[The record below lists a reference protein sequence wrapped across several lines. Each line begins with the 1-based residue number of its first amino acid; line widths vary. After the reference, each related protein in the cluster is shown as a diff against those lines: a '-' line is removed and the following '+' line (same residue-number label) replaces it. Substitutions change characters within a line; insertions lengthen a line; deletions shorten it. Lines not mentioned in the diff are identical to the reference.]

1 MNMKRFRC
9 AWIVFVTAFCLIT
22 GCHSQSKRVDRQ
34 PAVAGQFYP
43 GTREE
48 LRASL
53 EELFAKAVPPKGL
66 QNVRAVISPHAGY
79 VFSGITAA
87 SAFNQIDPL
96 KNYDNIFVI
105 GPSHHVGFEGAAVY
119 TLGNFVTPLGVVKVN
134 TKLGQQLVDKYPFFS
149 SRTDAHLA
157 EHSIEVQLPF
167 LQFKL
172 KKDFRIVPIV
182 IGAGFSET
190 GDQTLAVYK
199 EIAGALRP
207 YFTAQ
212 NLFVISTDFSH
223 YPAYDA
229 AKIVDQATADA
240 VVSNSVQNLV
250 RTYNDN
256 AGKGVPNL
264 VTSMCGLSGVLTFLY
279 ITQDNTALTFDLV
292 QYRNAGDAEVG
303 DKSRVVGYCAIA
315 ISAKG
320 TEGKHDFNLNEK
332 EKQTLLRLARN
343 TVEQSV
349 TNHTIPEI
357 DPSSLSDNL
366 KTDCGA
372 FVTLNK
378 HGALRGCIGR
388 FDAEEPLYKVIQEM
402 AVAASSQDYRF
413 SPVAKNELPEL
424 EIEISVLTPLK
435 KIKSIDEIE
444 MGKHGIYIKKGLQ
457 SGTFLPQVAKE
468 TGWSK
473 EEFLGHCAE
482 EKAGI
487 GWDGWKDADIYT
499 YEALVFSEH

>member
-1 MNMKRFRC
+1 MNMRKIRC
-9 AWIVFVTAFCLIT
+9 AFTALVVSFCLVT
-22 GCHSQSKRVDRQ
+22 GGHSQSEQVDRQ

-43 GTREE
+43 GNKAE

-53 EELFAKAVPPKGL
+53 EELFSKAVPSRGIR
-66 QNVRAVISPHAGY
+66 NVRAIISPHAGY

-87 SAFNQIDPL
+87 SAFNQIDPA
-96 KNYDNIFVI
+96 KDYDNIFVI
-105 GPSHHVGFEGAAVY
+105 GPSHHVGFEGASVY
-119 TLGNFVTPLGVVKVN
+119 TQGNFITPLGVVKVN
-134 TKLGQQLVDKYPFFS
+134 MKLGQQLVDKYPVFS
-149 SRTDAHLA
+149 SRADAHLA

-182 IGAGFSET
+182 VGAGYPET
-190 GDQTLAVYK
+190 GDRTLAVYK
-199 EIAGALRP
+199 KIAEALLP
-207 YFTAQ
+207 YFNEQ

-223 YPAYDA
+223 YPSYDW
-229 AKIVDQATADA
+229 AKIVDKATADA

-250 RTYNDN
+250 KTYDEN
-256 AGKGVPNL
+256 AGRGVPNL

-279 ITQDNTALTFDLV
+279 MTQDNTALSFDLI

-303 DKSRVVGYCAIA
+303 DKNRVVGYCALA
-315 ISAKG
+315 VSVKG
-320 TEGKHDFNLNEK
+320 TKEKQAFSLNEK
-332 EKQTLLRLARN
+332 EKQTLLALARK
-343 TVEQSV
+343 TVEQYV
-349 TNHTIPEI
+349 TNHSVPEV
-357 DPSSLSDNL
+357 DPIQLSDHL
-366 KTDCGA
+366 KTNCGA
-372 FVTLNK
+372 FVTINK

-388 FDAEEPLYKVIQEM
+388 FDAEEPLYKVVREM
-402 AVAASSQDYRF
+402 AVAAATQDYRF
-413 SPVAKNELPEL
+413 TPVERSELPEL

-435 KIKSIDEIE
+435 KIQSIDEIE
-444 MGKHGIYIKKGLQ
+444 MGKHGIYIKKGSQ
-457 SGTFLPQVAKE
+457 SGTFLPQVAKQ